1 MFSTLIWFFY
11 WLITC
16 SRKPKVPGLSPNR
29 PANVQVSVKR
39 VEVVERSQRSI
50 LPLPL
55 LSFESRMFV
64 N

>member
-29 PANVQVSVKR
+29 PANVQVSEAGGSGR
-39 VEVVERSQRSI
+39 E
-50 LPLPL
+50 
-55 LSFESRMFV
+55 ESKKYPSSSPAV
-64 N
+64 L